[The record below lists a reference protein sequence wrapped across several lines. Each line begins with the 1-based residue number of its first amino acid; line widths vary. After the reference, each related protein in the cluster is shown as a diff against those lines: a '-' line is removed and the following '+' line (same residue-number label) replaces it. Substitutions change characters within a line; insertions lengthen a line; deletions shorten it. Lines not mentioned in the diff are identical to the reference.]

1 MTWGQVQLEA
11 IKKMFL
17 NNEKIT
23 VEDLSEMRND
33 TSYEIYLNAMVHQ
46 ANEGLLYSMK
56 NGRPYLKQY
65 TLTQFPNSNLLGNQL
80 VTYQH
85 TNEDT
90 VFETNG
96 GLSYYFEVD
105 NLATIEIS
113 INDVVTETITNT
125 TRTPGIFTAHK
136 GFIDSDI
143 TDVVKITFK
152 GTHPYNYRYVAMY
165 SNDYEYET
173 DKTDAIPAYGP
184 VNKYNLKELIP
195 DFYKID
201 NIVFESGSSD
211 PLKNT
216 DFKMEND
223 YTIVVSSTKVGSF
236 TINYQAY
243 PPIITD
249 ETEDDFEIDYN
260 IEVLILLPLYI
271 ASQLYK
277 EDDIQMATV
286 YRNEF
291 ETGLINTYRTNDKPK
306 YVSKTGW
313 CD

>member
-105 NLATIEIS
+105 NLATVEILRNGS
-113 INDVVTETITNT
+113 VIETIQNS
-125 TRTPGIFTAHK
+125 TRTPGIFTSYK
-136 GFIDSDI
+136 GFIESLPEDI
-143 TDVVKITFK
+143 IQIVFK
-152 GTHPYNYRYVAMY
+152 GSHPYNYRYVAIY
-165 SNDYEYET
+165 GYDYNYNSGDT
-173 DKTDAIPAYGP
+173 KCIPPYGP

-243 PPIITD
+243 PPLITD
-249 ETEDDFEIDYN
+249 LTEDEFEIDYN
-260 IEVLILLPLYI
+260 IEVLVLLPLYI